1 MQYSG
6 STTAATVEQKINK
19 VLASLPEGTITNNSD
34 FGSCVNT
41 GTAQEKYW
49 LAKKNSD
56 GDGVTFIKGEGN
68 IYHYCY
74 AGDALQVIA
83 LFDTPITIK
92 RGVLCTNIR
101 DFDLESFLHKAKKLD
116 LKINLHPAIN
126 TAVR

>member
-6 STTAATVEQKINK
+6 STTAATVEQKIDK
-19 VLASLPEGTITNNSD
+19 ILASLPEGTISNNSE
-34 FGSCVNT
+34 FGSRANT

-49 LAKKNSD
+49 LSKKDGD
-56 GDGVTFIKGEGN
+56 GDGVTFIKGGGN

-83 LFDTPITIK
+83 LFGTPILTK

-116 LKINLHPAIN
+116 VKVNLHPAI
-126 TAVR
+126 T

>member
-1 MQYSG
+1 MQYLG
-6 STTAATVEQKINK
+6 LTTAATVEEKLDK
-19 VLASLPEGTITNNSD
+19 VLASLPEGTIANNSD

-49 LAKKNSD
+49 FARKQSN
-56 GDGVTFIKGEGN
+56 GDGVTFIKGGGS

-92 RGVLCTNIR
+92 RGVLCTNIC
-101 DFDLESFLHKAKKLD
+101 DFDLEGFLHKAKKLGV
-116 LKINLHPAIN
+116 KVNLHPAMK
-126 TAVR
+126 TAV

>member
-6 STTAATVEQKINK
+6 STTAATVEQKLDK
-19 VLASLPEGTITNNSD
+19 VLASLPEGTIANNSD
-34 FGSCVNT
+34 FGSCVNI

-49 LAKKNSD
+49 LAKKQSN
-56 GDGVTFIKGEGN
+56 GDGVTFIKGGGN

-83 LFDTPITIK
+83 LFDTPIITK

-101 DFDLESFLHKAKKLD
+101 DFDLENFLHKAKKLD
-116 LKINLHPAIN
+116 VKVNLRPAIN
-126 TAVR
+126 TTV